1 MSEQEKL
8 ILSKKLREGLNL
20 ATLRMLETKLKL
32 GQSVVISDSEGQ
44 PLIVSPEV
52 ALKLYNEFI
61 SKC

>member
-20 ATLRMLETKLKL
+20 ATLRMLERKFKL

-52 ALKLYNEFI
+52 ALQLYKELI
-61 SKC
+61 SEC